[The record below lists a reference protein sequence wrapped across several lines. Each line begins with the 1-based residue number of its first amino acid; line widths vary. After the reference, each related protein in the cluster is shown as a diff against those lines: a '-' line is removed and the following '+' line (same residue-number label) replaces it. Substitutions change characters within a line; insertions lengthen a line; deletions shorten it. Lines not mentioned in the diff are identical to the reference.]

1 MSYLYYPNL
10 DLFVYSLREGLGYS
24 DLDIQENQRL
34 FWQLLPDE
42 LEKYRTGCFDE
53 EENTGTPHYLELL
66 KLTPHQQ
73 EVCQF
78 KEVNAAESPPVRG
91 YYYPVRLF
99 DTYGLMVDCYLGYQ
113 APSQSQNFLPETE
126 KFEAKSSIARLKKYV
141 ATFPNHF
148 MDSEV
153 YLGKTWMISGC
164 IDPQINPKSMV
175 AELYEGLGLGKF
187 DPKTCQWGKF
197 LGVECCEI
205 YQPPPQWK
213 ERDQEVHVLFFF
225 FPNLDKNRE
234 FSGFYKTWMELF
246 LYHHKM
252 NWAYWQTR
260 KLKRKMMMGYGES
273 FEIAKT
279 LRDLKLLELE
289 EKLQKT
295 TETLSDYVDNISYF
309 GIQPYT
315 IRTNFTN
322 YKNCL
327 KELQEN
333 PDTDLS
339 LLSQFATIVKEK
351 YLPQT
356 EGDRQTLHQ
365 GLRVLENLL
374 QSIRGK
380 IQIEQTKIQQ
390 EQIESDRQLNTTIQ
404 ILGTGLAGCSITA
417 TILST
422 QIKKPEPKWE
432 MYWQQVTGIVVIILL
447 LTVGLLALEAKR
459 SERKK

>member
-1 MSYLYYPNL
+1 MSYLYCPNL

-24 DLDIQENQRL
+24 DFDIQENQRL

-42 LEKYRTGCFDE
+42 LEKYRQGCFDE
-53 EENTGTPHYLELL
+53 EENTRTPHYLELL
-66 KLTPHQQ
+66 KSTPHQQ
-73 EVCQF
+73 EFALF
-78 KEVNAAESPPVRG
+78 KQPNSSEMPPIQG
-91 YYYPVRLF
+91 YYYPVRLS
-99 DTYGLMVDCYLGYQ
+99 DSYGLILDCYLANQEPTEWGKF
-113 APSQSQNFLPETE
+113 PPETE
-126 KFEAKSSIARLKKYV
+126 KFAAKESIARLKRY
-141 ATFPNHF
+141 ADNFPDGF
-148 MDSEV
+148 IESEV

-164 IDPQINPKSMV
+164 LDPQINPKSMV
-175 AELYEGLGLGKF
+175 AELYEGLELGEF
-187 DPKTCQWGKF
+187 DPKTCQWGTF
-197 LGVECCEI
+197 LGVDCCEI
-205 YQPPPQWK
+205 YQAPPQWK
-213 ERDQEVHVLFFF
+213 ERDKEIHVLFFF
-225 FPNLDKNRE
+225 FPDLDKFDE

-260 KLKRKMMMGYGES
+260 ELKRKMMTGYGES
-273 FEIAKT
+273 FDIAQT
-279 LRDLKLLELE
+279 LRNLSLLQLE
-289 EKLQKT
+289 ETLQTT
-295 TETLSDYVDNISYF
+295 TEKLSDYVDNISYF

-327 KELQEN
+327 KELEQN

-339 LLSQFATIVKEK
+339 FISQFATIVKEK

-380 IQIEQTKIQQ
+380 IQIEQTKSQQ

-404 ILGTGLAGCSITA
+404 VLGTGIATGSIIA
-417 TILST
+417 AIVST
-422 QIKKPEPKWE
+422 QVKKPETPMHW
-432 MYWQQVTGIVVIILL
+432 GSALSLSLLPILFATL
-447 LTVGLLALEAKR
+447 VFILR
-459 SERKK
+459 SRK